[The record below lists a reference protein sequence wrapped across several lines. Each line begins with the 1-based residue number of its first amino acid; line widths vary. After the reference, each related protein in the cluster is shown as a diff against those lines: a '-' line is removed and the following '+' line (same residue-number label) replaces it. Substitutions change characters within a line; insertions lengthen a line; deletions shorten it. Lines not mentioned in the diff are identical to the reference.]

1 MAITN
6 GETVMELEHVIGL
19 NVSCHNPSYYLSKTN
34 ENNNEQNENPNNEEK
49 ESSSNE
55 NNADY
60 LSVCGSSIILSSFSD
75 PHSQT
80 FLRGHTSWIECCVV
94 SPNKHWI
101 ASSQYG
107 SRPDVYVWNGG
118 KLIYKLEQ
126 HEKAVCRMT
135 FSKDSRFL
143 ATVGSSIDGKMY
155 IWDMHSG
162 YIVTSTNINP
172 SPCNDIVSGGRVKDI
187 KRRLTT
193 DYLFATCGKEQVR
206 IWAMTPS
213 TGKLLSEKCKT
224 SNLHSI
230 RNFTCLTFSDTA
242 DLLIAGT
249 SSGDF
254 FIFDVRN
261 LTALCSYQPNCVG
274 GINKI
279 ITTQLNNSY
288 IHDPMSSHYFI
299 QIIVG
304 CGDGNISIWKYNDD
318 LEKFIEENK
327 IITNDGGGIITM
339 DINKNKNKLLIATTS
354 GNIHEIEI
362 DDDDNKINKKCIK
375 QNNKNDDIILMQN
388 DGKPEEKNRKSK
400 IICCNETSSIIDIK
414 FPLNVSDSFLTV
426 SEYGSIRKWS
436 INDYS
441 ISLRHDTIYGK
452 SHNKNLNKA
461 ICFDFNDEIIIT
473 GWQDG
478 NIRAYNSN
486 KSNDGLLWEIK
497 DAQTFQGGVS
507 CLRLGYNQKYIIS
520 CGYDGSLRCWDIR
533 FKKLVANL
541 KEHTSSIN
549 GIALYSDSRHVLT
562 CSKDRSFIC
571 WDLGTQKRISC
582 HRQNMGTI
590 NDIKLTSDENIV
602 ITCGGDRCITFWDIR
617 QSKPTN
623 YIEQAHNTD
632 INCIGLGNKSNTNLI
647 ITADTQSIL
656 KLWDIKTF
664 KLVNKQQAFCGKI
677 NGVAFSADDK
687 QIVSV
692 GQDSSIMLWN
702 IFKM

>member
-19 NVSCHNPSYYLSKTN
+19 NIACHNPSYYLTKPN
-34 ENNNEQNENPNNEEK
+34 ENDNEQNEQK
-49 ESSSNE
+49 ESLLNE
-55 NNADY
+55 NDADY

-75 PHSQT
+75 PHSQK
-80 FLRGHTSWIECCVV
+80 FLRGHTSSIECCVV
-94 SPNKHWI
+94 SPNKCLI
-101 ASSQYG
+101 ASSQFG
-107 SRPDVYVWNGG
+107 LTPDVYVWNNG

-143 ATVGSSIDGKMY
+143 ATVGSLIDGKMY
-155 IWDMHSG
+155 IWDMKSG

-213 TGKLLSEKCKT
+213 SGKLLSEKCKT

-242 DLLIAGT
+242 DLLISGT

-261 LTALCSYQPNCVG
+261 LSALCSYQPNCVG

-279 ITTQLNNSY
+279 ITTKLNNNIY

-327 IITNDGGGIITM
+327 IITNDGGIITM
-339 DINKNKNKLLIATTS
+339 DINKNKNKLLIATTT
-354 GNIHEIEI
+354 GNIHEVDI
-362 DDDDNKINKKCIK
+362 D
-375 QNNKNDDIILMQN
+375 NNDSNISNNNNNDIILMQN
-388 DGKPEEKNRKSK
+388 KKNNDLNAKSAA
-400 IICCNETSSIIDIK
+400 ISFNETSSIIDIK
-414 FPLNVSDSFLTV
+414 FPLNISDSFLTV

-441 ISLRHDTIYGK
+441 ICLRHDTIYGK

-461 ICFDFNDEIIIT
+461 ICFDFNEEIIIT

-478 NIRAYNSN
+478 NIRSYNSN

-497 DAQTFQGGVS
+497 DAHSFQGGVS

-520 CGYDGSLRCWDIR
+520 AGYDGTLRCWDIR

-541 KEHTSSIN
+541 KEHTSKIN

-571 WDLGTQKRISC
+571 WDFGTQKRISC

-602 ITCGGDRCITFWDIR
+602 ITVGGDRSITFWDIR

-623 YIEQAHNTD
+623 YIEQAHETD
-632 INCIGLGNKSNTNLI
+632 INCIALSNKSQTNLI
-647 ITADTQSIL
+647 VTADTHSII
-656 KLWDIKTF
+656 KLWDIKTL
-664 KLVNKQQAFCGKI
+664 KLINKQQAFCGKI
-677 NGVAFSADDK
+677 NGIAFSADDK